1 MYQQLSKERFIE
13 RMQDATDFTK
23 INAAALY
30 DHLET
35 IHRGEYLFDMAD
47 LCHQYDQTTL
57 VEIRKVH
64 PVEFTDLDDWQVLDK
79 LGRMTL
85 IIQSDEEPYLI
96 GRF

>member
-1 MYQQLSKERFIE
+1 MYQQLSKSKFIE
-13 RMQDATDFTK
+13 RMADAEITAV
-23 INAAALY
+23 NAAALF
-30 DHLET
+30 DHLEI

-57 VEIRKVH
+57 DEIRKVH
-64 PVEFTDLDDWQVLDK
+64 PVEFADLDDWQVLKK